1 MNKDSRL
8 LAEAYLN
15 TNSKPV
21 LITPERA
28 KYILFPEEYEM
39 YSLDPYEQ
47 VVLKD
52 AFNDRDVAKWIPCN
66 VVIGEDLQDLDT
78 SVTDVNTIG
87 WYVAG
92 PSIPADHIHRA
103 LVGYR

>member
-1 MNKDSRL
+1 MKKDDVL

-15 TNSKPV
+15 SNSKPV
-21 LITPERA
+21 LLTPNRA

-39 YSLDPYEQ
+39 YSLDPYKQ
-47 VVLKD
+47 VLLKD
-52 AFNDRDVAKWIPCN
+52 SFRDREVSKWIPCD
-66 VVIGEDLQDLDT
+66 VVIGEDLQDLGLNIP
-78 SVTDVNTIG
+78 DVQSQG

-92 PSIPADHIHRA
+92 PSIPADHLHRA